1 MARCSRVEDCHA
13 GLERVTVSLLPRML
27 LTHQVTIDLPS
38 QPKLACSSMV
48 HQDLTASGA
57 ASPDEVDRRLFVGG
71 VDKGLQVLR
80 AFYDRPTPLS
90 LTDVAAATGMGRSAA
105 QRFLYTLKALGYLR
119 QNPSTKRYTLSP
131 SVLDF
136 GYAYLRNDSLVE
148 KSFTYLLDAS
158 KRTDETV
165 NLTELDGTEVI
176 YVSRFPS
183 RKVISVDIILG
194 ARLPVYCT
202 APGRAMLSQMTPA
215 DAEAIIA
222 RSDRVARTP
231 FTEVAPDRIMARV
244 AEARRLGYALS
255 NQESY
260 VGDISV
266 ASPVRDHAGRVLAA
280 VNIAVPHPRW
290 SLSAVER
297 DLSPVVIET
306 ARTMGMPRSYIMVP
320 DRLMPSS
327 PTTKQVSMVL
337 IISL

>member
-1 MARCSRVEDCHA
+1 MKALFGRV
-13 GLERVTVSLLPRML
+13 LIV
-27 LTHQVTIDLPS
+27 
-38 QPKLACSSMV
+38 V
-48 HQDLTASGA
+48 HQSPIRSGA
-57 ASPDEVDRRLFVGG
+57 GSPEVQDIDRRLFVGG

-119 QNPSTKRYTLSP
+119 QNPSTRRYTLSP
-131 SVLDF
+131 RVLDF
-136 GYAYLRNDSLVE
+136 GFAYLRNDSLVE

-194 ARLPVYCT
+194 ARLPIYCT
-202 APGRAMLSQMTPA
+202 APGRAMLSQMAPSE
-215 DAEAIIA
+215 AEAILA
-222 RSDRVARTP
+222 RSNLIARTP
-231 FTEVAPDRIMARV
+231 FTEVAPARIMKRV
-244 AEARRLGYALS
+244 AEARKLGYALS

-266 ASPVRDHAGRVLAA
+266 ASPVRDHTGRVLAA

-290 SLSAVER
+290 SLTAVEKE
-297 DLSPVVIET
+297 LSPVVIET
-306 ARTMGMPRSYIMVP
+306 ARA
-320 DRLMPSS
+320 
-327 PTTKQVSMVL
+327 
-337 IISL
+337 ISKALGAS

>member
-1 MARCSRVEDCHA
+1 V
-13 GLERVTVSLLPRML
+13 
-27 LTHQVTIDLPS
+27 
-38 QPKLACSSMV
+38 V
-48 HQDLTASGA
+48 HQDIAAPGA
-57 ASPDEVDRRLFVGG
+57 DLPDGVDRRLFVGG

-80 AFYDRPTPLS
+80 AFYDRPMPLS
-90 LTDVAAATGMGRSAA
+90 LTDVAAVTGMGRSAA

-131 SVLDF
+131 RVLDF
-136 GYAYLRNDSLVE
+136 GFAYLRNDSLVE

-176 YVSRFPS
+176 YVSRLPS

-202 APGRAMLSQMTPA
+202 APGRAMLSQMAPA

-231 FTEVAPDRIMARV
+231 FTEVAPDRIMKCV

-255 NQESY
+255 NQESF

-290 SLSAVER
+290 SLTAVEQE
-297 DLSPVVIET
+297 LSPVVIET
-306 ARTMGMPRSYIMVP
+306 ARA
-320 DRLMPSS
+320 
-327 PTTKQVSMVL
+327 
-337 IISL
+337 ISKALGGS

>member
-1 MARCSRVEDCHA
+1 
-13 GLERVTVSLLPRML
+13 
-27 LTHQVTIDLPS
+27 
-38 QPKLACSSMV
+38 MV
-48 HQDLTASGA
+48 HQRSIESAER
-57 ASPDEVDRRLFVGG
+57 PDEPRDIDRRLFVGG

-80 AFYDRPTPLS
+80 AFYNRPVPLS

-119 QNPSTKRYTLSP
+119 QNQSTKRYTLSP
-131 SVLDF
+131 RVLDF
-136 GYAYLRNDSLVE
+136 GFAYLRNDSLVE
-148 KSFTYLLDAS
+148 KSFAYLLDAS

-202 APGRAMLSQMTPA
+202 APGRAMLSQMAPA
-215 DAEAIIA
+215 DAEAILA
-222 RSDRVARTP
+222 RSDLVARTP
-231 FTEVAPDRIMARV
+231 FTETAPARIMTRV

-266 ASPVRDHAGRVLAA
+266 ASPVCDHAGRVLAA

-290 SLSAVER
+290 SLAAVEQ
-297 DLSPVVIET
+297 DLAPIVIET
-306 ARTMGMPRSYIMVP
+306 ARAISKALGRS
-320 DRLMPSS
+320 
-327 PTTKQVSMVL
+327 
-337 IISL
+337 

>member
-1 MARCSRVEDCHA
+1 MRSDA
-13 GLERVTVSLLPRML
+13 
-27 LTHQVTIDLPS
+27 
-38 QPKLACSSMV
+38 K
-48 HQDLTASGA
+48 
-57 ASPDEVDRRLFVGG
+57 SPAVPEVDRRLFVGG

-80 AFYDRPTPLS
+80 AFYDRPMPLS
-90 LTDVAAATGMGRSAA
+90 LTDIAAVTGMGRSAA

-119 QNPSTKRYTLSP
+119 QNPSTKRYTLSAK
-131 SVLDF
+131 VLDF
-136 GYAYLRNDSLVE
+136 GFAYLRNDSLVE
-148 KSFTYLLDAS
+148 KAFTYLLDAS

-202 APGRAMLSQMTPA
+202 APGRAMLSQMAPPE
-215 DAEAIIA
+215 AEAIIA
-222 RSDRVARTP
+222 RSDLVARTA
-231 FTEVAPDRIMARV
+231 FTEVAPARIMKRV
-244 AEARRLGYALS
+244 EEARRLGYALS

-290 SLSAVER
+290 SLTAVER
-297 DLSPVVIET
+297 ELAPVVIET
-306 ARTMGMPRSYIMVP
+306 ARAISKALG
-320 DRLMPSS
+320 SS
-327 PTTKQVSMVL
+327 
-337 IISL
+337 